1 MPSNTQQQLDQ
12 LKQQFESLQG
22 EFYKNNFSGS
32 QDFNKKVRMN
42 TALRVPVY
50 ATAPAKCEVGE
61 LYVNSGTGKL
71 YVCSAANTWSLVG
84 TQS

>member
-1 MPSNTQQQLDQ
+1 MQMLRQEVEA
-12 LKQQFESLQG
+12 LKAELYRG
-22 EFYKNNFSGS
+22 NFSGS

-42 TALRVPVY
+42 TALRLPLY
-50 ATAPAKCEVGE
+50 STAPAKCEIGE
-61 LYVNSGTGKL
+61 VYVNSGTGKQ

>member
-1 MPSNTQQQLDQ
+1 MPENNSQIEM
-12 LKQQFESLQG
+12 LKQQVEALQAELYRG
-22 EFYKNNFSGS
+22 NFSGS

-42 TALRVPVY
+42 TALRLPVY
-50 ATAPAKCEVGE
+50 ASAPAKAEIGE

-71 YVCSAANTWSLVG
+71 YVCSSANTWSLVG